1 MRELEHADQ
10 RRDPGTPRANA
21 QEGEVATIAKRQTVL
36 PNNNQESTNRRPGAE
51 SALFVAVVHA
61 EDGVR
66 FTATADSRRRL
77 IHRICE
83 HVERCGSYML
93 HPQHARHL
101 RGLLARGEWEA
112 AVELYFGLVG
122 RRWDKE
128 GLVTAVVPANNR
140 RNAVAVVG
148 EVAVEEAC
156 TLRLERTSRR

>member
-10 RRDPGTPRANA
+10 GHDPGTPRANA

-36 PNNNQESTNRRPGAE
+36 PNNNQETASRRPGTE

-83 HVERCGSYML
+83 HVERCGCYML
-93 HPQHARHL
+93 HPEHARHL

-128 GLVTAVVPANNR
+128 WLVTAVVPTNKR
-140 RNAVAVVG
+140 RDAVAVVG

-156 TLRLERTSRR
+156 TLRLERTP

>member
-1 MRELEHADQ
+1 MRGLEHADQ
-10 RRDPGTPRANA
+10 RHEPGTPRVIA
-21 QEGEVATIAKRQTVL
+21 QEGEVATIAQRQTVL
-36 PNNNQESTNRRPGAE
+36 PNNTQESTNRRPGAE

-93 HPQHARHL
+93 LPQHARHL

-122 RRWDKE
+122 KRWDKE
-128 GLVTAVVPANNR
+128 WLVTAVVPSNKR
-140 RNAVAVVG
+140 RDAVAVVG

-156 TLRLERTSRR
+156 TLRLERTPRR

>member
-1 MRELEHADQ
+1 MREIEHGDQ
-10 RRDPGTPRANA
+10 RHELGTPRANA
-21 QEGEVATIAKRQTVL
+21 QEGEVATIAKRKTVL
-36 PNNNQESTNRRPGAE
+36 PVNNPETTDRRPGAE
-51 SALFVAVVHA
+51 YALFVAVVHA

-93 HPQHARHL
+93 QPEHARHL

-128 GLVTAVVPANNR
+128 WLVTAVVPANKR
-140 RNAVAVVG
+140 RNA
-148 EVAVEEAC
+148 
-156 TLRLERTSRR
+156 

>member
-1 MRELEHADQ
+1 M
-10 RRDPGTPRANA
+10 
-21 QEGEVATIAKRQTVL
+21 ATIAKRKTVL
-36 PNNNQESTNRRPGAE
+36 PVNNPETTDRRPGAE

-93 HPQHARHL
+93 QPEHARHL

-128 GLVTAVVPANNR
+128 WLVTAVVPANKR

-148 EVAVEEAC
+148 EIAVEEAC